1 MCTDEE
7 SPFRS
12 MSWLQRDI
20 EVDCILRIHLI
31 EETEYSAHT
40 LLFLVD
46 QKWIESLIREK
57 YTILHYWVF
66 IGKNGRDNGHDLIP
80 WEARIDLIR
89 YVFERI
95 VIRWDDVGDLPLDE
109 DNTNMD
115 RMVEWIRDHIEKRDE
130 IFLRTRGRMKGDD
143 MERWDGMCHREF
155 SRL

>member
-1 MCTDEE
+1 MLPVFLDFWIPEVLIELEDLLQSYECKPNMCTDEE

-57 YTILHYWVF
+57 YTILHYW
-66 IGKNGRDNGHDLIP
+66 IITRKNR
-80 WEARIDLIR
+80 
-89 YVFERI
+89 
-95 VIRWDDVGDLPLDE
+95 
-109 DNTNMD
+109 
-115 RMVEWIRDHIEKRDE
+115 
-130 IFLRTRGRMKGDD
+130 
-143 MERWDGMCHREF
+143 
-155 SRL
+155 